1 MPGPQS
7 CFFRPCATPPA
18 DAEAASHKLLVRGGF
33 IRQVGAGLW
42 TFLPLGWRVHQKVVQ
57 IIREEIN
64 AIGGQEMLEPVLTP
78 AELWETSG
86 RIGIP
91 IVFKLKDRAGRDFVL
106 PFSHEETMTFHAREL
121 QSYKQLPQL
130 WYHFSTKERD
140 EPRPRGGL
148 LRVREFIMKD
158 SYSFDR
164 DEAGLDRS
172 FDAHKGAYERIWE
185 RCGLEAYYVEAESGI
200 MGGRES
206 SGFMAPAES
215 GENILVRCE
224 NGDYFADYDAARGIP
239 RAPDVPRAAG
249 PAGGGRDAGRGDDR
263 GAGGASSASTRPRR
277 RRRCRSWSA
286 SGWCWRSIR
295 GDDRLSEEKLVT
307 ALGEAYRPDDGGR
320 DQGGRSAPAAA
331 RSGRSA
337 VTVDVV
343 ADEALREG
351 QFVAGANRDGWH
363 LRGVRRAATTTRSS
377 RTSGRRTPATRARC
391 AAASCI
397 EQPAIELG
405 HIFKLGTFYSVPFG
419 ATFLDEDGEE
429 KPLVMGSY
437 GIGPART
444 MAAIV
449 EQHHDDKGI
458 QWPASVAPYDVHI
471 VVLPGLEEHA
481 RGGRRRARRGRL
493 RRAARRPRCA
503 CGGEVRGRRSDRL
516 PGARDRRAKG
526 GGRRYG
532 GRSRA
537 REGGRQRGERGRARL
552 DSAREARLMARKRR
566 FSDDAVRPDDRA
578 ADGRRP
584 AHVPLARGEDEALGG
599 LPEPPRARQ
608 PSGSVGRRDQD
619 ARACARRRGR
629 ALPRVPPARDH
640 RPARAHAGPDRQ
652 AVPALQHVAGTIA
665 ATGRGAAWLAR

>member
-1 MPGPQS
+1 VIARASQLFLPTL
-7 CFFRPCATPPA
+7 RDPPA
-18 DAEAASHKLLVRGGF
+18 DAEAVSHKLLVRGGF

-57 IIREEIN
+57 IIRDEIN

-78 AELWETSG
+78 AELWEISG

-91 IVFKLKDRAGRDFVL
+91 IVFKLKDRAGRDYVL

-172 FDAHKGAYERIWE
+172 FDAHRRAYERIWE
-185 RCGLEAYYVEAESGI
+185 RCGLEAYYVVAESGV

-239 RAPDVPRAAG
+239 RSPEFPDALERPEEVETPGVATNESLAEFLSIDPAATSKAMPVVVG
-249 PAGGGRDAGRGDDR
+249 E
-263 GAGGASSASTRPRR
+263 RPVL
-277 RRRCRSWSA
+277 A
-286 SGWCWRSIR
+286 LIR

-307 ALGEAYRPDDGGR
+307 ALGEAYRPATEEEIRAVYGAGG
-320 DQGGRSAPAAA
+320 GSLGPV
-331 RSGRSA
+331 G
-337 VTVDVV
+337 VTIDIV

-363 LRGVRRAATTTRSS
+363 LRGVQAERDYKPRFADIRQANP
-377 RTSGRRTPATRARC
+377 GDACPLC
-391 AAASCI
+391 GGKLL
-397 EQPAIELG
+397 EEPAIELG

-444 MAAIV
+444 IAAIV
-449 EQHHDDKGI
+449 EQHHDENGI
-458 QWPASVAPYDVHI
+458 VWPASVAPYDVHI
-471 VVLPGLEEHA
+471 VVLPGQEEYA
-481 RGGRRRARRGRL
+481 D
-493 RRAARRPRCA
+493 RAAQELDAQGFSVLTDDRDARA
-503 CGGEVRGRRSDRL
+503 GEKFADADLIGCPVRITVGRKVSEDGTVDLRE
-516 PGARDRRAKG
+516 RAKG
-526 GGRRYG
+526 EDMAV
-532 GRSRA
+532 S
-537 REGGRQRGERGRARL
+537 L
-552 DSAREARLMARKRR
+552 DELVAK
-566 FSDDAVRPDDRA
+566 VRTVLR
-578 ADGRRP
+578 
-584 AHVPLARGEDEALGG
+584 
-599 LPEPPRARQ
+599 
-608 PSGSVGRRDQD
+608 
-619 ARACARRRGR
+619 
-629 ALPRVPPARDH
+629 
-640 RPARAHAGPDRQ
+640 
-652 AVPALQHVAGTIA
+652 
-665 ATGRGAAWLAR
+665 